1 MSTNTVNKK
10 KTTQITAVSQDTL
23 LERRER
29 KSYQLER
36 EEQQELRKMLYCDAT
51 LKPLS
56 GFSLFIL

>member
-10 KTTQITAVSQDTL
+10 NYTDHSSFTGHFVRK
-23 LERRER
+23 ERK